1 MQIIL
6 DNRLT
11 ISNPPAS
18 FQAELRDR
26 LTFPNPQHEEAEKQG
41 RWTGDIERVIR
52 GYRLTESGLIVPRGF
67 AGHAIRL
74 ARRQG
79 VPFRFDD
86 RRRTLPPVDFTF
98 NGTLRDFQEE
108 AAAAML
114 KKDFGTLSAPTG
126 SGKTVM
132 ALHLIA
138 ARRQPALIVVHT
150 KELLAQ
156 WADRIETFLEIPRE
170 EIGIIG
176 GGKAKIGQKI
186 TVATVQSLVKCAG
199 EVSPYIGHLII
210 DECHHA
216 PSRTFTDVVTAFD
229 SRFMTGLSATPWRRD
244 GLSRL
249 IFWHVGDVVHEID
262 RAELMETGNVLSFS
276 VTMRETDFTTSF
288 DPSAEYS
295 RMLSEL
301 TEDPERNRLIADV
314 VVEAR
319 APGTAL
325 ILTDRKN
332 HAGALADLLEERGV
346 HADVLTGDCTARTR
360 REIVERLNRGEVRI
374 LIATGQLVGEGFDA
388 AGLTT
393 LFLATPIKFDGRLL
407 QYLGRVLRP
416 APGKERAEVV
426 DFVDGHVGVLKA
438 AAWARQRVYARA
450 GR

>member
-1 MQIIL
+1 
-6 DNRLT
+6 
-11 ISNPPAS
+11 
-18 FQAELRDR
+18 
-26 LTFPNPQHEEAEKQG
+26 
-41 RWTGDIERVIR
+41 
-52 GYRLTESGLIVPRGF
+52 
-67 AGHAIRL
+67 
-74 ARRQG
+74 
-79 VPFRFDD
+79 
-86 RRRTLPPVDFTF
+86 
-98 NGTLRDFQEE
+98 
-108 AAAAML
+108 ML